1 MRLSRFWVG
10 LLLVAGLALMG
21 LWASAPAAEAQTGG
35 TPSRTPS
42 LTRTHSPTRPTRTPT
57 LTRTPSPSRTPLT
70 PIPSETSAFS
80 PTPTHTETA
89 TSTGPTN
96 TSAPPTTTRTPTRDS
111 SVTPGGPTR
120 TATLVPGP
128 ATYTVQPGD
137 TLAKIAEK
145 FGVRLADLLRV
156 NNLTLDSQIFA
167 GQILLIPPRPP
178 TATRPPLTVPP
189 GYTTYTV
196 KQGDQLLLIARQFR
210 ITVPAL
216 RTANNLSTDTIYPGQ
231 VLLIPP
237 PSTPTRTRTPFPPN
251 ATIYVVQPGDQLLRI
266 ARKFGVPLSQL
277 KAANGLSSDTIQPGR
292 QLLIPTRLPATVT
305 RTPSRTP
312 TGVFITYTVKAGDRL
327 WRIATWY
334 GITLKALRDANGLS
348 GDTLRVGQVLTIP
361 NPTRRPIEYVV
372 QPGDT
377 LTSIAARFDTTVLK
391 LQISNGMGEGDT
403 IFAGLKLIVPAK
415 P

>member
-1 MRLSRFWVG
+1 
-10 LLLVAGLALMG
+10 
-21 LWASAPAAEAQTGG
+21 
-35 TPSRTPS
+35 
-42 LTRTHSPTRPTRTPT
+42 
-57 LTRTPSPSRTPLT
+57 
-70 PIPSETSAFS
+70 
-80 PTPTHTETA
+80 
-89 TSTGPTN
+89 
-96 TSAPPTTTRTPTRDS
+96 
-111 SVTPGGPTR
+111 
-120 TATLVPGP
+120 VPGP

-156 NNLTLDSQIFA
+156 NNLTLGNQIFA

-216 RTANNLSTDTIYPGQ
+216 RAANNLSNDTIYPGQ

-266 ARKFGVPLSQL
+266 ARKFGIPLSQL
-277 KAANGLSSDTIQPGR
+277 KAANGLSTDTIQPGS
-292 QLLIPTRLPATVT
+292 QLFIPTRQPA
-305 RTPSRTP
+305 TPSRTP
-312 TGVFITYTVKAGDRL
+312 TRTPTGPFITYTVKAGDRL

-334 GITLKALRDANGLS
+334 GVTLKALRDANGIS
-348 GDTLRVGQVLTIP
+348 GDTLRVGQVLGIP

-377 LTSIAARFDTTVLK
+377 LTSIAARFETTVLK

>member
-1 MRLSRFWVG
+1 MGFCANC
-10 LLLVAGLALMG
+10 AGANG
-21 LWASAPAAEAQTGG
+21 RHAQPHAEQYPYAFTYAAHPHTNVYA
-35 TPSRTPS
+35 
-42 LTRTHSPTRPTRTPT
+42 HASPT
-57 LTRTPSPSRTPLT
+57 RTPLT

-89 TSTGPTN
+89 TSTGPTF
-96 TSAPPTTTRTPTRDS
+96 TPPPPTNSATPTRAG

-128 ATYTVQPGD
+128 ATYTVQRGD
-137 TLAKIAEK
+137 TLAGIAAK
-145 FGVRLADLLRV
+145 FGVLLADLLRV
-156 NNLTLDSQIFA
+156 NNLSLDSQIFV

-196 KQGDQLLLIARQFR
+196 QPGDQLLPIARRFR
-210 ITVPAL
+210 VTVSAL
-216 RTANNLSTDTIYPGQ
+216 RTANGLNSDTIYPGQ

-251 ATIYVVQPGDQLLRI
+251 ATVYVVQPGDQLLRI
-266 ARKFGVPLSQL
+266 ARKFGLPLSQL
-277 KAANGLSSDTIQPGR
+277 KEANGLTSDTIQPGR
-292 QLLIPTRLPATVT
+292 PLFIPTRRPNTPTRTPTRLPT
-305 RTPSRTP
+305 S
-312 TGVFITYTVKAGDRL
+312 GVFITYTVRAGDNL

-334 GITLKALRDANGLS
+334 GITLKALRDANGLQ
-348 GDTLRVGQVLTIP
+348 GDSVAVGRVLTIP
-361 NPTRRPIEYVV
+361 NPTRRPMEYIV

-377 LTSIAARFDTTVLK
+377 LIGLAQRFETTELK
-391 LQISNGMGEGDT
+391 LRISNGMGEGDV
-403 IFAGLKLIVPAK
+403 IFAGLKLIIPVK